1 MYPLTVPVGGKAQE
15 AEAALV
21 GAGRCVVVVP
31 LELKEDVAVSNLLLP
46 PWKGLRLLLG
56 TAPKLALQGLG
67 WSGMPHQVHPSP
79 LHHSRSSRRE

>member
-1 MYPLTVPVGGKAQE
+1 MPVGGKAQE

-56 TAPKLALQGLG
+56 TAPKLALQDLG

-79 LHHSRSSRRE
+79 LPRRRSSQRK